1 MGILNSFDLRSFLR
15 RHPYAVR
22 FVGFLGILF
31 VYVFAT
37 LLFREWFNPV
47 ESTLCGDIVVIP
59 LCWLLYQSFEQDCG
73 ERTFSDSWPVLL
85 VTTFS
90 WFLLSGSQTLFT
102 QLYPDPTIEN
112 YISVLSEHDSA
123 VYVILTLFV
132 APVFEEL
139 LFRGVLFRIFAGRFN
154 VFAGMMLSSVLFAA
168 VHGTF
173 SHLYLGFFLGLFCAL
188 AYIRSGTVW
197 ASVLVHSVYNFMSLC
212 GPVFLSFSTQG
223 EPIAQVFTSIVLMN
237 LSLVIMIT
245 LLFRTTD
252 FVSSSEHLSRK
263 TFRKGS
269 SRSRKAC

>member
-15 RHPYAVR
+15 RHPYFVR
-22 FVGFLGILF
+22 FFCFLSVLL

-73 ERTFSDSWPVLL
+73 ERVFSDSWSVLL

-90 WFLLSGSQTLFT
+90 WFLLSGSQMLFT

-112 YISVLSEHDSA
+112 YMSVLSEHDSA

-139 LFRGVLFRIFAGRFN
+139 LFRGALFRIFVGRFN
-154 VFAGMMLSSVLFAA
+154 AFAGMMLSSILFAA

-212 GPVFLSFSTQG
+212 GPVFLSFSVQG
-223 EPIAQVFTSIVLMN
+223 KSTAQVFTSIVLMN
-237 LSLVIMIT
+237 LSLVIMIA

-252 FVSSSEHLSRK
+252 FVPVSNQLPRK

-269 SRSRKAC
+269 SRPRKAC